1 MTLHVYQS
9 KGNKDRI
16 VPLSPK
22 ILEMLDDYYKAYKP
36 KIWMFEGQRPGAQY
50 SGESLQKVL
59 KSALQKTKIKKP
71 VTLHWLRHSYATHLL
86 ETGTDLRYIQV
97 LLGHNS
103 SRTTEI
109 YTPISK
115 KKILK
120 VRLMIY
126 RDLWLYL
133 KLLTF
138 IK

>member
-22 ILEMLDDYYKAYKP
+22 ILEMLEDYYKVYKP
-36 KIWMFEGQRPGAQY
+36 KIWMFEGQRPRAQY

-59 KSALQKTKIKKP
+59 KSAFQKTKIKKP

-115 KKILK
+115 KKIENIK
-120 VRLMIY
+120 SPFD
-126 RDLWLYL
+126 DL
-133 KLLTF
+133 
-138 IK
+138 